1 MKSSAERAGLIAYED
16 LFKTDDNRAEEKAE
30 RIMEVP
36 LSELHSPEQHP
47 FRVIDDDSMREMAD
61 SITKYGVMTPAVAR
75 PRMQGGYELIAGN
88 RRKRACE
95 IAGINALPVIIR
107 EMDDDAA
114 IILMVDSNLQREN
127 ILPSEK
133 AMAYKMKLEALKRK
147 AGRPSKEN
155 SVQVGQNF
163 KGSVSRE
170 QLAEQSPDS
179 SVQIQRYI
187 RLTNLTPQL
196 LDKVDNKQ
204 IPLNPAVEL
213 SYLSGKEQTQLLES
227 MERNEVVPSLNQAQR
242 LKKYS
247 QDGKLEENVIDTI
260 LTEEKAIE
268 TKVILRGDTLHKYFP
283 KGYTPKQMEDTI
295 IKLLDNW
302 QRHRQQEQNAR

>member
-1 MKSSAERAGLIAYED
+1 MKSSAGRVSLTAYED
-16 LFKTDDNRAEEKAE
+16 LFKTDEDRAEEKAE
-30 RIMEVP
+30 RIVEVL

-47 FRVIDDDSMREMAD
+47 FRVIDDDSMKEMAD
-61 SITKYGVMTPAVAR
+61 SITKYGVMTPAIVR
-75 PRMQGGYELIAGN
+75 LREQGGYELIAGN

-95 IAGINALPVIIR
+95 LAGIVKMPVIIR

-114 IILMVDSNLQREN
+114 IILMVDSNMQREN

-133 AMAYKMKLEALKRK
+133 AMAYKMKLDAIKRQGARTDLTSAQVAPK
-147 AGRPSKEN
+147 FIGKQARDIVAEEDGVSKD
-155 SVQVGQNF
+155 QV
-163 KGSVSRE
+163 R
-170 QLAEQSPDS
+170 
-179 SVQIQRYI
+179 RYI
-187 RLTNLTPQL
+187 RLTELAPPL
-196 LDKVDNKQ
+196 LQMVDDKK
-204 IPLNPAVEL
+204 IPLNPAVEI
-213 SYLSGKEQTQLLES
+213 SYLAEKEQTQLLDI
-227 MERNEVVPSLNQAQR
+227 MERNEVIPSLSQAQR

-247 QDGKLEENVIDTI
+247 QEGKLGENVIDAI

>member
-1 MKSSAERAGLIAYED
+1 MKSSAERAGLTAYED
-16 LFKTDDNRAEEKAE
+16 LFKTDENRTEEKAE
-30 RIMEVP
+30 RIMELP
-36 LSELHSPEQHP
+36 LSELHPPEQHL

-61 SITKYGVMTPAVAR
+61 SITRYGVMTPAIAR
-75 PRMQGGYELIAGN
+75 SRAQGGYELIAGN

-95 IAGINALPVIIR
+95 IVGINTMPVIIR

-114 IILMVDSNLQREN
+114 IILMVDSNMQREN

-187 RLTNLTPQL
+187 RLTNLAPQL

-213 SYLSGKEQTQLLES
+213 SYLSEKEQTQLLES

-247 QDGKLEENVIDTI
+247 QEGKLGENVIDAI

-268 TKVILRGDTLHKYFP
+268 TKVILRGDTLKKYFP

-302 QRHRQQEQNAR
+302 QRHRQQEYNAR

>member
-1 MKSSAERAGLIAYED
+1 MKSSAGRVSLTAYED
-16 LFKTDDNRAEEKAE
+16 LFKTDEGRAEEQAE
-30 RIMEVP
+30 RIMAVP

-47 FRVIDDDSMREMAD
+47 FRVIDDDSMKEMAD
-61 SITKYGVMTPAVAR
+61 SITKYGVMTPAIAR
-75 PRMQGGYELIAGN
+75 PREQGGYELIAGN

-95 IAGINALPVIIR
+95 LAEINTMPVIIR

-114 IILMVDSNLQREN
+114 IILMVDSNMQREN

-133 AMAYKMKLEALKRK
+133 AMAYKMKLDAIKRQG
-147 AGRPSKEN
+147 ARTDLT
-155 SVQVGQNF
+155 SVQVGQKL
-163 KGSVSRE
+163 KGTVARD
-170 QLAEQSPDS
+170 LIAEKSPDS

-187 RLTNLTPQL
+187 RLTNLSPQL

-204 IPLNPAVEL
+204 IPLNPAVEI
-213 SYLSGKEQTQLLES
+213 SYLSEKEQTQLLET
-227 MERNEVVPSLNQAQR
+227 MERNEVVPSLSQAQR

-247 QDGKLEENVIDTI
+247 QEGKLGENVIDAI

-268 TKVILRGDTLHKYFP
+268 TKVVLRGDTLHKYFP